1 MNSPALF
8 ALIKAFLCQKCD
20 VSLLSCPVLGMHEMF
35 LGMHEVFAQLFFF
48 FSLKKTNRKSQDNTA
63 LLKEIWWFP
72 VIYAKAF
79 SFFFFCVSRTTFDC
93 VKVKT
98 FLEQCSSGA
107 CSPFQVYMQY
117 TSFHLLFFWHST
129 T

>member
-79 SFFFFCVSRTTFDC
+79 IFFFLLCLLTFDC
-93 VKVKT
+93 VKVKA
-98 FLEQCSSGA
+98 FLEQCSGA

>member
-48 FSLKKTNRKSQDNTA
+48 F
-63 LLKEIWWFP
+63 LLKRQTESHKTQ
-72 VIYAKAF
+72 Y
-79 SFFFFCVSRTTFDC
+79 ST
-93 VKVKT
+93 VKRNMVVPSNI
-98 FLEQCSSGA
+98 C
-107 CSPFQVYMQY
+107 
-117 TSFHLLFFWHST
+117 
-129 T
+129 